1 MNIKK
6 LKSSSIDF
14 YSELKSLL
22 SFDDIDNNEIIATTQ
37 RIVND
42 VRKYGDKA
50 LLDYSNATI
59 IIK

>member
-22 SFDDIDNNEIIATTQ
+22 SFDDIDNNEIIETTQ

-42 VRKYGDKA
+42 VRKFGDK
-50 LLDYSNATI
+50 LY
-59 IIK
+59 